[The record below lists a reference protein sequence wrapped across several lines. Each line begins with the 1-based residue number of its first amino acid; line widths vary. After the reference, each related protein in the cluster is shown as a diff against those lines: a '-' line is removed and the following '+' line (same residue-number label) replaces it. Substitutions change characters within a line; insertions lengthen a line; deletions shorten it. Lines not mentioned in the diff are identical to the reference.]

1 MTLHRFPVIEQFDSQ
16 DCGLA
21 CLKMIAKFYNKNY
34 CINIDDI
41 PDIFI
46 SKSGL
51 SIADLEKTAK
61 CFGFKTFLS
70 EADFESIQSIIP
82 LPAIFYWNNN
92 HFIVVYKITK
102 KHVWVADPAFGRIKY
117 KKDIFI
123 KHWYGELKNG
133 VVLLLEPD
141 IDFSKYTIHNQD
153 NSTLRK
159 TVRSFVKKNITQI
172 LLISL
177 SILLSSSIEFIFPFF
192 TQNIIDKGV
201 FFKNLNIVY
210 IILIAQFFLV
220 ISRILLEFYRS
231 WIFIHV
237 GSRISLSMITNFLDK
252 LLMLPLKF
260 FTSKNTGDI
269 IQRIRDHDRIE
280 AFLSKE
286 IIQTTFAF
294 FSVIV
299 YSLILLYFNLYLLLV
314 VLLCSTLSFLWIIFF
329 LDKIRFIDYK
339 NFSLQAKDQNKL
351 FESISTIQD
360 IKLNNL
366 EEQTTQQWQSIQV
379 KIYKNNIDKLKIE
392 QKYECYR
399 FIDYIQIIFVTLIC
413 SVSIINSNMTIG
425 TFMSV
430 MVIMGALNRPISQ
443 IINYILKLKL
453 VKISNERINE
463 IHSKKDEGDSS
474 EIMELNKIEDIKIES
489 LSFTYDGES
498 EVLKNVNLIIP
509 QNKTTAIVGLS
520 GSGKTTLLKL
530 ILKFYQPSSGEIYI
544 GDNNIES
551 INNKLWRKK
560 CGAILQD
567 SSIFS
572 ESILYNIT
580 LEKEPNV
587 DRFYMSLRLANIE
600 DFVRKMPLQ
609 EKTIIGALG
618 VDLSHGQ
625 KQRILIART
634 IYKNP
639 DYLFFDEA
647 TNSLDAENERIITEN
662 INSFFKNKSVII
674 VAHRLSTVRN
684 ADQIVVLDNGSI
696 IESGTHD
703 DLISLKGKY
712 YHLVKNQLE
721 LGL

>member
-1 MTLHRFPVIEQFDSQ
+1 MNLNRFPVIEQFDSQ
-16 DCGLA
+16 DCGLT
-21 CLKMIAKFYNKNY
+21 CLKMIAKYYNKNHY
-34 CINIDDI
+34 INIDDI
-41 PDIFI
+41 PDIYI

-51 SIADLEKTAK
+51 SIGDLEKTAK
-61 CFGFKTFLS
+61 YFGFKSFLS
-70 EADFESIQSIIP
+70 KVDYESIYNIIP
-82 LPAIFYWNNN
+82 LPAIFFWNNN
-92 HFIVVYKITK
+92 HFVVVYKITK
-102 KHVWVADPAFGRIKY
+102 KHVWIADPAFGRIKY
-117 KKDIFI
+117 KKREFI
-123 KHWYGELKNG
+123 KHWHGEFDKGL
-133 VVLLLEPD
+133 VLLLEPGS
-141 IDFSKYTIHNQD
+141 DFE
-153 NSTLRK
+153 
-159 TVRSFVKKNITQI
+159 KNIAPNRGNNNFKKTTHAFIANNFSQI

-177 SILLSSSIEFIFPFF
+177 SILLSSIIEFIFPFF
-192 TQNIIDKGV
+192 TQKIVDKGV

-220 ISRILLEFYRS
+220 ISRIFLEFYRS

-252 LLMLPLKF
+252 LLTLPLKF

-269 IQRIRDHDRIE
+269 IQRIRDHDRIQ

-294 FSVIV
+294 FSIIV
-299 YSLILLYFNLYLLLV
+299 YSIILFHFNFYLLLT
-314 VLLCSTLSFLWIIFF
+314 VLLCSFISFLWIIFF
-329 LDKIRFIDYK
+329 LDKLRLIDYK

-366 EEQTTQQWQSIQV
+366 EEQTTEQWQSIQA
-379 KIYKNNIDKLKIE
+379 KIYKNNIDKLKVE

-399 FIDYIQIIFVTLIC
+399 FIDYIQIILVTLIC
-413 SVSIINSNMTIG
+413 STSIINNNMTIG

-430 MVIMGALNRPISQ
+430 MVIIGALNRPISQ
-443 IINYILKLKL
+443 IINYVLKLKL
-453 VKISNERINE
+453 VKASDERINE
-463 IHSKKDEGDSS
+463 IRSKKDESDSS
-474 EIMELNKIEDIKIES
+474 EITHLDRIEDIRLES
-489 LSFTYDGES
+489 ITFTYDGENN
-498 EVLKNVNLIIP
+498 VLRNISLKIP

-530 ILKFYQPSSGEIYI
+530 ILKFYQPNKGNIFI
-544 GDNNIES
+544 GNKNINS

-560 CGAILQD
+560 CGVILQD

-580 LEKEPNV
+580 LDKEPNL
-587 DRFYMSLRLANIE
+587 DRFYMSLKLANIY
-600 DFVRKMPLQ
+600 DFVKCMPLQ
-609 EKTIIGALG
+609 EKTVIGALG
-618 VDLSHGQ
+618 VELSHGQ
-625 KQRILIART
+625 KQRILIARI

-647 TNSLDAENERIITEN
+647 TNSLDAENEKIITEN
-662 INSFFKNKSVII
+662 INTFFKNKSVII
-674 VAHRLSTVRN
+674 IAHRLSTVRN

-696 IESGTHD
+696 IESGTHNE
-703 DLISLKGKY
+703 LIKLKGKY
-712 YHLVKNQLE
+712 YYLVKNQLE